1 MQTEAMSIEGEI
13 IANGA
18 VAADHYLMSVELPRS
33 FPVPSPG
40 QFVMV
45 RAAGRQ
51 EPLLSRPLGVY
62 GFHRNP
68 NYAVLDLLYR
78 VCGKGTGVLSRLTHR
93 DRLQILGPLGR
104 GFDVAPEKKHIILI
118 AGGVGIVPITYLA
131 YHYGM
136 LGRLHHEKAT
146 ASGRNI
152 VGYLGAKCCDNLIGQ
167 ERLAMYCSE
176 VKISTDDGSLGCC
189 GLVTDM
195 LSADLDSFS
204 ARDTAI
210 YACGPAAM
218 MRTVAEILE
227 SRAIPCQV
235 SVEERMACG
244 IGACLGCAVRV
255 NVPGG
260 GYAYRR
266 VCKEGP
272 VFDIREIVWEDGGEK
287 CALPAG
293 QSETEEG
300 GDR

>member
-1 MQTEAMSIEGEI
+1 MQTDAMPIEGEI

-68 NYAVLDLLYR
+68 NHAVLDLLYR
-78 VCGKGTGVLSRLTHR
+78 VCGKGTGVLSRLTHK

-131 YHYGM
+131 FHYGM
-136 LGRLHHEKAT
+136 LGRSQPEE
-146 ASGRNI
+146 ASGIGRKI
-152 VGYLGAKCCDNLIGQ
+152 AGYLGAKCGDNLIGQ

-176 VKISTDDGSLGCC
+176 VKISTDDGSEGCC

-195 LSADLDSFS
+195 LAADIDSYPAGDS
-204 ARDTAI
+204 MI

-218 MRTVAEILE
+218 MRTVAEILKG
-227 SRAIPCQV
+227 RAIPCQV

-255 NVPGG
+255 SELGG

-266 VCKEGP
+266 VCREGP
-272 VFDIREIVWEDGGEK
+272 VFDIREIVWEDGGLE

-293 QSETEEG
+293 HGETE
-300 GDR
+300 GDGNR